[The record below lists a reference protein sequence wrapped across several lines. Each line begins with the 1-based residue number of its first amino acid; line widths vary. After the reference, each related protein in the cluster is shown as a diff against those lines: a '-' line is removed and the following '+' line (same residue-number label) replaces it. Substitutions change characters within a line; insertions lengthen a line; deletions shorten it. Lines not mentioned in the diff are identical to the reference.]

1 MKHLVSRLWPGVA
14 ACAAALMVASAV
26 VADDVSRWEGD
37 DRSAVRLIAGSPP
50 AQGAAALHAGVEIQL
65 KRGWHT
71 YWRYPGDSGVPPV
84 FDFGGSQNLKQVEV
98 LWPAP
103 QRIDEA
109 GSVSIGYVA
118 NVIFP
123 LKIIPIDR
131 AKPVMLRLK
140 LDYAICERLCV
151 PVEARTSIALPGGRN
166 AQDAKLAA
174 AEGRVPKKQ
183 PLAAPAALA
192 IKSIRRESGPGR
204 PRAVVD
210 VAAPADVPVNLFV
223 EGSSP
228 KWALPV
234 PSPVADAPPGLRRF
248 TFELDGAPPG
258 EAYQGAIIT
267 LTAVTPSQA
276 VEVTT
281 RLD

>member
-1 MKHLVSRLWPGVA
+1 MA
-14 ACAAALMVASAV
+14 ASTVVAS
-26 VADDVSRWEGD
+26 DVSRWEGD
-37 DRSAVRLIAGSPP
+37 DRSAVRLLAGSRP
-50 AQGAAALHAGVEIQL
+50 AQGAAELHGGVEIRL

-84 FDFGGSQNLKQVEV
+84 FDFGRSRNVKQVDV

-109 GSVSIGYVA
+109 GNVSIGYVA
-118 NVIFP
+118 NVVFP
-123 LKIIPIDR
+123 LKVVPLDR
-131 AKPVMLRLK
+131 TKPVALRLK

-151 PVEARTSIALPGGRN
+151 PVEARASIALPGGRN
-166 AQDAKLAA
+166 AQDAMLAM

-183 PLAAPAALA
+183 SLAAAAALA
-192 IKSIRRESGPGR
+192 IKSVRREPGPGR

-234 PSPVADAPPGLRRF
+234 PSPVAGAPPGLRRF
-248 TFELDGAPPG
+248 SFELDGAPPG
-258 EAYQGAIIT
+258 EVYRGATIT
-267 LTAVTPSQA
+267 LTAVTPSAA